1 MNSCNKTRGIGTG
14 ISYAYGQDQNLCK
27 FTAIFRGVT
36 SDVIAHR
43 YEVILVNDVDKS
55 TVMPLGVN
63 EIVSL
68 FALKNKLNFRNISA
82 ISAIKSKFSH
92 EPCVVYLE

>member
-1 MNSCNKTRGIGTG
+1 MNSCNKTRGINTG
-14 ISYAYGQDQNLCK
+14 ISYAYGQDQNPCK
-27 FTAIFRGVT
+27 FTAIFGGVT
-36 SDVIAHR
+36 YDVISHR

-55 TVMPLGVN
+55 TVMPVGVN
-63 EIVSL
+63 EIELL
-68 FALKNKLNFRNISA
+68 FTLKNKLNFRNISA